1 MILSSL
7 AELDIPSISP

>member
-1 MILSSL
+1 MILSFL